1 MNGKCKA
8 SLVASALVALSLGAG
23 PAGAA
28 QKVLLATSLPGGGT
42 YEIGTAI
49 GKVISD
55 HSDGKFQVE
64 PSVSGGSSANVRVLQ
79 KQDADTPYRMAMVTS
94 PAVYWG
100 QNAIQPFKTKQ
111 DVLAL
116 GALYPLSIVYASPAE
131 KGIKEWKDLE
141 GKHFVVGARGGSIF
155 KVTLSALKIS
165 GLFDK
170 VEKEYFNNPQNAS
183 ALKDKRVD
191 AGFFFLNAFVPAPA
205 YMDLARVRQGH
216 LNFFGPPEATLKK
229 LETAEPGVVM
239 DTVPAGSIAGVDKPI
254 VSWSQMWVMVA
265 SSKMSDDVAYQMV
278 KLLMENHKDIVK
290 YHPTGKAIGPATGLK
305 TLKLIKLHPGAERYW
320 KEKGMLK

>member
-1 MNGKCKA
+1 MNGKWKA
-8 SLVASALVALSLGAG
+8 SLVAPALVALSLGAG

-28 QKVLLATSLPGGGT
+28 QRILLATSLPGGGT
-42 YEIGTAI
+42 FEIGTAM
-49 GKVISD
+49 GKVITD
-55 HSDGKFQVE
+55 HSGGKFQVE
-64 PSVSGGSSANVRVLQ
+64 PSVTGGSSANVRVLQ

-116 GALYPLSIVYASPAE
+116 AALYPLSVVYVSPEE
-131 KGIKEWKDLE
+131 KGIKEWKDLV
-141 GKHFVVGARGGSIF
+141 GKHFVVGGRGGSIF

-170 VEKEYFNNPQNAS
+170 VEKEYFNNPQNAA

-191 AGFFFLNAFVPAPA
+191 AGYFFLNAYVPAPA
-205 YMDLARVRQGH
+205 YMDLARVREGH
-216 LNFFGPPEATLKK
+216 LNFFGPDEATLKK
-229 LETAEPGVVM
+229 LESVEPGVVM
-239 DTVPAGSIAGVDKPI
+239 DTIPAGSIAGVDKPI
-254 VSWSQMWVMVA
+254 VSWTQMWAMVA
-265 SSKMSDDVAYQMV
+265 SSKMSDDDAYQMV
-278 KLLMENHKDIVK
+278 KLLMENHGDIVK
-290 YHPTGKAIGPATGLK
+290 YHPIGKVIGPTTGLK
-305 TLKLIKLHPGAERYW
+305 GLKQITLHPGAARYW